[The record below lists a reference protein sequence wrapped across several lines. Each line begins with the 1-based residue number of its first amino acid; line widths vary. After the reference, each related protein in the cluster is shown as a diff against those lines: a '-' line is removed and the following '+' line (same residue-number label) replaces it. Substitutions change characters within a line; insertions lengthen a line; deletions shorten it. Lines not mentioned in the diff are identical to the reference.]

1 MKRKLPTLVRQF
13 LTRNPD
19 YEAAF
24 RPDAD
29 LMQQMKIGNVH
40 PFIIHSCPHET
51 WAVFVET
58 DEIDQFL
65 AEYPCAIACTF
76 DGMRLAPAREH

>member
-1 MKRKLPTLVRQF
+1 MSGKLPNEIKQF
-13 LTRNPD
+13 LTHNPD

-29 LMQQMKIGNVH
+29 LMHQMQIGNVH

-58 DEIDQFL
+58 GEIDEFL
-65 AEYPCAIACTF
+65 AAHPSAIAATF
-76 DGMRLAPAREH
+76 NGTTVEPAQEH